1 MESGIVYWASSGKKR
16 TATSSCSATEVFTW
30 TDVDYAPGAGLL
42 AVTGYIGVCPYST
55 IVLDFFCPLQ
65 PQPPGA
71 LA

>member
-1 MESGIVYWASSGKKR
+1 M
-16 TATSSCSATEVFTW
+16 FTW
-30 TDVDYAPGAGLL
+30 TGVDYAPGAGLL

>member
-1 MESGIVYWASSGKKR
+1 MHYVLACVRPKEGYK
-16 TATSSCSATEVFTW
+16 ATEVFTW
-30 TDVDYAPGAGLL
+30 TGVDYAPGAGLL